1 MCNLKDFNP
10 VLNNKI
16 LREYSRLYN
25 EANHDFINNKYINYD
40 KITKIEEWIFN
51 EYLLLVE
58 IAKDR
63 HNIELLSDSFIN
75 LYVLPVKYNH
85 EITQYIYRTD
95 TAKNL
100 DEKQDRICAFEQRY
114 GIKYNFAKTLIETYE
129 DDEYFFS

>member
-16 LREYSRLYN
+16 LREYSRLYD

-58 IAKDR
+58 ISKDR
-63 HNIELLSDSFIN
+63 HNIELLSDAFIN

-85 EITQYIYRTD
+85 EISQYIYSVD
-95 TAKNL
+95 IAKNL

>member
-1 MCNLKDFNP
+1 MGNLKDFNP

-16 LREYSRLYN
+16 LREYSRLYA
-25 EANHDFINNKYINYD
+25 EANQACINNKYYNYD
-40 KITKIEEWIFN
+40 KIDKIEEWIFN

-63 HNIELLSDSFIN
+63 HNIELLSDAFIN

-85 EITQYIYRTD
+85 EISQYIYSAD